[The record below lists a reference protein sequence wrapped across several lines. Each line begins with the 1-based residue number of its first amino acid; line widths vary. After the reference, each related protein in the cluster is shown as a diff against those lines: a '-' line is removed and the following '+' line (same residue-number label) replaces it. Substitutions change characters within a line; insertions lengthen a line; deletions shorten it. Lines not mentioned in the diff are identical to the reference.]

1 MGLVPVYAAD
11 GTNGTSILLE
21 GKDAMFSPLKT
32 KTLLGQLCRAF
43 LLDLQVARLAFSRV
57 WALLCHPG
65 GCSPRPCAAACKSL
79 ERHGSRMTAPGAMWL
94 RIRSGSLCRRL
105 PLPGS
110 GDTHLF
116 SRWKL
121 SAGTAP
127 LFRVRDMILSAELVE
142 RKQRL

>member
-57 WALLCHPG
+57 CGRCYAIPVAVRPGLVLLPVRAG
-65 GCSPRPCAAACKSL
+65 GT
-79 ERHGSRMTAPGAMWL
+79 GQDDAPGPMWL

-105 PLPGS
+105 PLP
-110 GDTHLF
+110 T
-116 SRWKL
+116 
-121 SAGTAP
+121 AGTRIYFHDGA
-127 LFRVRDMILSAELVE
+127 LCWYCTAIQGVRI
-142 RKQRL
+142 